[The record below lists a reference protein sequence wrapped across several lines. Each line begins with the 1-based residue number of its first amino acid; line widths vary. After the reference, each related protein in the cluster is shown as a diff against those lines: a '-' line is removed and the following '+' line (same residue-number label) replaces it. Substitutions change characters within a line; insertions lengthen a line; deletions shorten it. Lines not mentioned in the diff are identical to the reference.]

1 MRLPTLAS
9 FALAL
14 ALQAGPPQDEPAKLV
29 QDGLPEQPKLTVGG
43 GEVLLELA
51 VTSSGAVG
59 RVDRLRVTP
68 PYGDLVAS
76 AVENWRFKPATIVKD
91 GRRESAE
98 SKVLVAALFRP
109 PAMYMGGTL
118 GEPVR
123 DLAPPSGEAPSVRE
137 LIAPPYPPN
146 AKADALILVEV
157 EVGSGGTVAETRVL
171 RSGGVFDDAAIE
183 AIKRWSFT
191 PPRIAG
197 APTSFA
203 YIIVG
208 FREPVAIGRAP
219 R

>member
-14 ALQAGPPQDEPAKLV
+14 AVQTGPPQDEPAKLV
-29 QDGLPEQPKLTVGG
+29 QDGLPEQPKVTVGG

-51 VTSSGAVG
+51 VTSEGAVE
-59 RVDRLRVTP
+59 RVDRLRVTA

-76 AVENWRFKPATIVKD
+76 AVENWRFKPASIVKD

-98 SKVLVAALFRP
+98 SKVLVAAVFRP
-109 PAMYMGGTL
+109 PAMYLGATL
-118 GEPVR
+118 GDPVR
-123 DLAPPSGEAPSVRE
+123 DLAPPSGEAPSLSE

-157 EVGSGGTVAETRVL
+157 ELGSSGTVAGTRVL

-191 PPRIAG
+191 PPRITG
-197 APTSFA
+197 APTSYA
-203 YIIVG
+203 YVIVG
-208 FREPVAIGRAP
+208 FREPVAIGTP